1 MTTAPP
7 EPAQRPRG
15 RPRHFDIARA
25 QAQALALFEAR
36 GYDRVSLADMTQA
49 MGINPP
55 SFYAAFTSKS
65 VLFAAVLDGYATPW
79 LAELRTAFALERPVA
94 QVLIDILQLAAHR
107 FAAPG
112 RDSRDA
118 RRGGCLILEA
128 GLNCSDPLVADR
140 IRKARLA
147 LAAVLYRGISRERP
161 EEAPMLTDYMMLQ
174 LTGLSALAREG
185 VEVER
190 LLAAARLAGV
200 ALPTAGQ

>member
-1 MTTAPP
+1 MTAAPP

-15 RPRHFDIARA
+15 RPRHFDITHA
-25 QAQALALFEAR
+25 QAQARALFEAR
-36 GYDRVSLADMTQA
+36 GYDRVSLVDLTQT

-65 VLFAAVLDGYATPW
+65 VLFTKVLDEYTALW
-79 LAELRTAFALERPVA
+79 LEELRTAFALDRPVA
-94 QVLIDILQLAAHR
+94 QALIDILQLAAHR

-112 RDSRDA
+112 RDNRDA

-161 EEAPMLTDYMMLQ
+161 ANAPILTDYIMLQ
-174 LTGLSALAREG
+174 LAGLSALAREG

-190 LLAAARLAGV
+190 LLAVARLAGV
-200 ALPTAGQ
+200 TLPTTGS